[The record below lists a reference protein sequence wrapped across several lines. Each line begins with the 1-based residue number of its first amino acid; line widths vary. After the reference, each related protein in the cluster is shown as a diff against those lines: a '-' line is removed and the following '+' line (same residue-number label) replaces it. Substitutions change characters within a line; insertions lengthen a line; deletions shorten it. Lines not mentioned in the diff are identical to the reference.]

1 MADECCPAAVQVWPA
16 SQLPA
21 TQPAPT
27 VNQAELSPAPS
38 RQQEQQATVIP
49 SAPQEP
55 AMEQTEGLALQDSQN
70 AEAVEEPVI
79 LQPRADPQVCLR
91 VWHALLLLGTL
102 KISCI

>member
-1 MADECCPAAVQVWPA
+1 
-16 SQLPA
+16 
-21 TQPAPT
+21 
-27 VNQAELSPAPS
+27 
-38 RQQEQQATVIP
+38 
-49 SAPQEP
+49 
-55 AMEQTEGLALQDSQN
+55 MEQTEGLALQDSQN